1 MVKLSKS
8 RLLAFRQCERRLWLE
23 IHRPELRDDT
33 PGSQAN
39 FAAGHLVGD
48 LARRLYDP
56 HGLGHLFDPMR
67 EGIAASL
74 AATQARLPERRPL
87 FEAGFAALGALSFAD
102 ILLPHGA
109 GQGWRMVEVKS
120 STGVKDYYLD
130 DAAIQSTVARAAGLQ
145 LDSISIAHIDS
156 DWIYPGH
163 GDYRGLLTEQDV
175 SHEAQARSAAVQDWI
190 TAAQHSAEL
199 PQEPALRPGSQ
210 CKTPWPCGFAAH
222 CASTEPA
229 TAYPVSWLPRATA
242 TALRACIDNGAR
254 DMRDVPD
261 DLLNGQQR
269 RVKQASVSGQP
280 YFDAEGAA
288 RELAPH
294 ALHAG
299 FLDFETIRFA
309 VPVWAGT
316 RPYQMIPFQFSL
328 HWLDEH
334 GEPCLHK
341 EFLDLSGDDPSWAF
355 AQALVAACDR
365 PGPIYAYN
373 AGFERARI
381 KELAQRFT
389 ALAMPLDAIQARI
402 IDLYPIAQRYYY
414 HPSQQGSWS
423 IKELL
428 PAIAPDLRYD
438 ALEGVQ
444 HGGAAMEAYLE
455 ASAAATSPERRVT
468 IRRQLLDYC
477 HLDTLAMVRIW
488 HFFKQKGLT
497 SAKGRP

>member
-8 RLLAFRQCERRLWLE
+8 RLLALRQCQRRLWLE
-23 IHRPELRDDT
+23 IYRPELRDDT
-33 PGSQAN
+33 PDSQAN
-39 FAAGHLVGD
+39 FATGHLVGD

-56 HGLGHLFDPMR
+56 RGLGHLFDPMR
-67 EGIAASL
+67 EGYAAAL
-74 AATQARLPERRPL
+74 DATQVRLPERRPL
-87 FEAGFAALGALSFAD
+87 FEAGFAALGAMSFAD
-102 ILLPHGA
+102 ILLPHGSA
-109 GQGWRMVEVKS
+109 QGWRLVEVKS
-120 STGVKDYYLD
+120 STEVKDYYLE
-130 DAAIQSTVARAAGLQ
+130 DAAIQGAVARAAGLQ

-156 DWIYPGH
+156 SWTYPGH
-163 GDYRGLLTEQDV
+163 GDYRGLLVEQDV
-175 SHEAQARSAAVQDWI
+175 SDEVQARSSDVANWI
-190 TAAQHSAEL
+190 ATAQHVAAL
-199 PQEPALRPGSQ
+199 PHEPAIRPGHQ

-229 TAYPVSWLPRATA
+229 TEHPVSWLPRATA
-242 TALRACIDNGAR
+242 KALRACIDDGAR

-261 DLLNGQQR
+261 ELLNAQQR
-269 RVKQASVSGQP
+269 RVKQATLSGQP

-294 ALHAG
+294 PLHAG

-328 HWLDEH
+328 HWLDER

-381 KELAQRFT
+381 KELAERFAT
-389 ALAMPLDAIQARI
+389 LAAPLQAIQARI

-414 HPSQQGSWS
+414 HPSQRGSWS
-423 IKELL
+423 IKQLL

-455 ASAAATSPERRVT
+455 ACAADTSPERRAT

-488 HFFKQKGLT
+488 IFFLT
-497 SAKGRP
+497 SSPP